1 VSFGIFFFWRGRRLS
16 SACGLYIPE
25 SPFQKNRPMRQR
37 PSSSGSA
44 KKAGLPPGSLI
55 YVGDQPAAV
64 DRLSLFAYNEQDF
77 IERTFTEVEDCIA
90 NLATALNKVT
100 WINVDGVNRPGLL
113 EAFGKAL
120 DLHPLTL
127 EDVLNTEQR
136 PKVEDYCNYLYIV
149 IIMLELDPD
158 SDALGIEQLVSY

>member
-1 VSFGIFFFWRGRRLS
+1 
-16 SACGLYIPE
+16 
-25 SPFQKNRPMRQR
+25 MRQR